1 MFDYLCSEMQ
11 DQLMTWIHDAIDSVG
26 ESQRRP
32 ASYTRIAQAL
42 CERCRAAYKGRL
54 WQCVV
59 TTAGQGGFNLA
70 CSRDTIYKRV
80 VDSIEVTLFYPKL

>member
-1 MFDYLCSEMQ
+1 MTQALQE
-11 DQLMTWIHDAIDSVG
+11 QLMTWIHDAIDGLDGS
-26 ESQRRP
+26 ERRP

-42 CERCRAAYKGRL
+42 CERCRAHYKGRI

-59 TTAGQGGFNLA
+59 STAGQVGFNIA
-70 CSRDTIYKRV
+70 CSRDTMYKQV